1 MKKIIIGFGTRP
13 EVIKLAPVVK
23 ALDQAGFNAITV
35 HTGQH
40 DELASDMLQLFGI
53 KPSYD
58 LKAMRPNQDLFDLTS
73 FLLPELKRVYSLER
87 PDAVIVQGDTTSS
100 YLSALAAFYL
110 QIPVFHIEAGL
121 RSHNLY
127 NPFPEEMNRKQISV
141 ISTGH
146 FVPTELA
153 KDNLLAEG
161 YSEDSIWI
169 TGNTI
174 VDALHRI
181 MDSEAYKKE
190 PTPTFDT
197 DKMILVTSHRRENR
211 GKPLEYIMTAL
222 LQILEQNQNVTI
234 VFPAHP
240 SPAVQEIVK
249 SSRFQHPRLSILP
262 PTGYMPFLKLLNS
275 ADLVLTDSGGIQEE
289 CAALGKNVLVLRETT
304 ERQELVHSGFTKLLG
319 SNVNLIV
326 NEANA
331 ALNAN
336 NMLVAQSIYGDGNA
350 AIKIVELL
358 KTQL

>member
-1 MKKIIIGFGTRP
+1 LKKIIIGFGTRP

-23 ALDQAGFNAITV
+23 ALELEGFNAVTV

-53 KPSYD
+53 QPSYD
-58 LKAMRPNQDLFDLTS
+58 LKAMRPNQDLFELTS

-110 QIPVFHIEAGL
+110 QIPVFHVEAGL

-127 NPFPEEMNRKQISV
+127 DPFPEEMNRKQISV
-141 ISTGH
+141 MANGH

-153 KDNLLAEG
+153 KENLLAEG
-161 YSEDSIWI
+161 YSKNSIWV
-169 TGNTI
+169 TGNTV
-174 VDALHRI
+174 VDALLRI
-181 MDSEAYKKE
+181 MDSEAFINE
-190 PTPTFDT
+190 PTPIYDT
-197 DKMILVTSHRRENR
+197 AKMVLVTSHRRENR
-211 GKPLEYIMTAL
+211 GKPLENIMSAL
-222 LQILEQNQNVTI
+222 MQLLEQNEDITI

-240 SPAVQEIVK
+240 SPAVQEIVN
-249 SSRFQHPRLSILP
+249 SSRFTHPRLSILP
-262 PTGYMPFLKLLNS
+262 STGYMPFLKLLNS
-275 ADLVLTDSGGIQEE
+275 ADLILTDSGGIQEE

-304 ERQELVHSGFTKLLG
+304 ERQELIHSGFTKLVG
-319 SNVNLIV
+319 SNVALIV
-326 NEANA
+326 NEATA

-336 NMLVAQSIYGDGNA
+336 KVLDAQSIYGDGNA
-350 AIKIVELL
+350 ALKIVKLL